1 MDVIFE
7 FEKTAAILFSI
18 TYVERRIKKVH
29 SYINFSFQFLLV
41 KSILIF

>member
-18 TYVERRIKKVH
+18 TYVERRFKK
-29 SYINFSFQFLLV
+29 STFLHWL
-41 KSILIF
+41 